1 MDLYWLEQTEADV
14 PAGEEW
20 LSTQEVLRLH
30 AMPFARRRND
40 WRLGRWTAKN
50 AWAAYLKLTPEL
62 QMLRE
67 IEIRPASTGAPK
79 LFFRNAPTE
88 VTIGLSHRSGTA
100 ICAVSSSGGALG
112 CDLEVV
118 EARSDAFL
126 ADYFTPEEQALVSR
140 ALASDRSWLVAL
152 LWSAK
157 ESALKALGEGLRLDT
172 RSVIVNPADV
182 LRQGSEATEPSA
194 ESFSTELGSSTSP
207 NGWFPLSV
215 RHTAGQIY
223 QGWWQHKGVLVRTIV
238 ASPPPNLP
246 ILLAPR
252 SRYSSVNQ
260 YG

>member
-1 MDLYWLEQTEADV
+1 MVVYWLEQIEADV
-14 PAGEEW
+14 PADQNW
-20 LSTQEVLRLH
+20 LSSSELLRLD

-50 AWAAYLKLTPEL
+50 AWAAYMKLPVDS
-62 QMLRE
+62 QVLRE
-67 IEIRPASTGAPK
+67 IEIRPASTGVPK
-79 LFFRNAPTE
+79 LFFKNHPVN
-88 VTIGLSHRSGTA
+88 VTISLSHRAGSA
-100 ICAVSSSGGALG
+100 ICAVAPAPGTLG
-112 CDLEVV
+112 CDLELV

-126 ADYFTPEEQALVSR
+126 TDYFTAEEQALVSR
-140 ALASDRSWLVAL
+140 APESDRPWVIAL

-194 ESFSTELGSSTSP
+194 ESFCTELGSSTSP

>member
-20 LSTQEVLRLH
+20 LSAQEVLRLH

-140 ALASDRSWLVAL
+140 APASDRSWLVAL

-172 RSVIVNPADV
+172 RSVIVEAVDV
-182 LRQGSEATEPSA
+182 LGQGSAAA
-194 ESFSTELGSSTSP
+194 ERSPKGFSTEVESSSGF
-207 NGWFPLSV
+207 NGWRPLRV
-215 RHTAGQIY
+215 RHAGGETY
-223 QGWWQHKGVLVRTIV
+223 QGWWRRTGILVRTMV
-238 ASPPPNLP
+238 ASPPPGRP
-246 ILLAPR
+246 ILLA
-252 SRYSSVNQ
+252 
-260 YG
+260 